1 MSQAIRK
8 FENGG
13 QTTPTNVPQNNTP
26 QKNLLTR
33 GADKWDRDVIYK
45 GLNDNLDT
53 YLQNAGI
60 GNSGR
65 DVIMQYA
72 PNFFEGIKNG
82 SIKYNEDGT
91 FSSTDP
97 NLNITSNGED
107 TKGFL
112 GIGAVHDANY
122 AYGELG
128 RFLKSYLDNAPRYKD
143 PTAVAKAKLNL
154 NDIFSK
160 GILDYFKG
168 DVEGLKNWSL
178 RSTPLDR
185 AKVAKEVLAK
195 MIPNIGEWANTYD
208 LGSWGD
214 TSSLSKALNE
224 LYNTHSI
231 DKGVA
236 IPSFLNMADK
246 YGLSSITKFL
256 NPSSEEG
263 DDSTAADS
271 TTPPKVV
278 PTDADIAA
286 AKAKEENGT
295 LFAEGPIGPV
305 VPGAAASAAPTA
317 WPILMPSPSRPSIPM
332 TIIVSRRASTRYSSI
347 SMLLA

>member
-168 DVEGLKNWSL
+168 DV
-178 RSTPLDR
+178 
-185 AKVAKEVLAK
+185 
-195 MIPNIGEWANTYD
+195 
-208 LGSWGD
+208 
-214 TSSLSKALNE
+214 
-224 LYNTHSI
+224 
-231 DKGVA
+231 
-236 IPSFLNMADK
+236 
-246 YGLSSITKFL
+246 
-256 NPSSEEG
+256 
-263 DDSTAADS
+263 
-271 TTPPKVV
+271 
-278 PTDADIAA
+278 
-286 AKAKEENGT
+286 
-295 LFAEGPIGPV
+295 
-305 VPGAAASAAPTA
+305 
-317 WPILMPSPSRPSIPM
+317 
-332 TIIVSRRASTRYSSI
+332 
-347 SMLLA
+347 